1 MLKNSIKN
9 FLIIGDFNVNEFSV
23 TDYTLFRNPIS
34 TTLVNFYIDYL
45 NLKQVNNITNSH
57 NGILDLIFSNST
69 FDSMHASNCSLIPLI
84 DSYHPPLEFISHFP
98 IPNIYFQTISP
109 VIFNFNSCNF
119 NDILAFLSHID
130 IMDNITTLN
139 LENAILKFHEI
150 INHSFDLLV
159 PMITLD
165 LNTDHNVS
173 WSNYNLR
180 KIIKLK
186 KLAHKK

>member
-1 MLKNSIKN
+1 MPLNIDITVSPFSITCTKQQA
-9 FLIIGDFNVNEFSV
+9 FIICI
-23 TDYTLFRNPIS
+23 TDAHPCFF
-34 TTLVNFYIDYL
+34 V
-45 NLKQVNNITNSH
+45 
-57 NGILDLIFSNST
+57 
-69 FDSMHASNCSLIPLI
+69 
-84 DSYHPPLEFISHFP
+84 SY
-98 IPNIYFQTISP
+98 
-109 VIFNFNSCNF
+109 
-119 NDILAFLSHID
+119 SHID

-139 LENAILKFHEI
+139 LENAILKFHGI

-186 KLAHKK
+186 KISA